1 MSGDVVGLIAIGLM
15 LFTIYMGMHIAVA
28 LILISF
34 ASIWLML
41 DPTLAVRMVASAA
54 NDSIQDSL
62 YGVVPLFVLMGLL
75 VSVCGVGKDTFDV
88 AGWLLRKIR
97 GGLGMATVG
106 SNAAFAAITGV
117 SIASAAV
124 FSKIAVP
131 EMMRHGHTSRFSVGV
146 VAASSVLGM
155 LIPPSLLLIIYGV
168 LSEQSIGRLF
178 IAGIVPGLLLAGF
191 FCLLIVVLAKY
202 FPGFVGEAGQPGRE
216 EQRQVEDETVG
227 SLMRKGLPIVALI
240 LLVLGGIYTGIFT
253 PMEAGAVGAFGAFVM
268 TFLRRQLTA
277 RKLWR
282 VLVETGHVSVS
293 VLFLIVAAS
302 LYSRM
307 LAMTGLPASLT
318 GFMMGYGFGPLEFI
332 LIYIA
337 IILVLGCVLDSVSIL
352 LIMVP
357 IALPIA
363 FSFGMDPIWFGII
376 TIVAVE
382 IGLITPPFGLS
393 VYTVKASLDDQ
404 SISIK
409 EVFLGVI
416 PFVICMFVVLMVL
429 VAFPW
434 FSLVLIR

>member
-1 MSGDVVGLIAIGLM
+1 MSGEIVGLVAVALM
-15 LFTIYMGMHIAVA
+15 LITIYVGMHIAVA

-34 ASIWLML
+34 GSIWLML

-168 LSEQSIGRLF
+168 LSEQSIGQLF
-178 IAGIVPGLLLAGF
+178 IAGILPGLLLAGF
-191 FCLLIVVLAKY
+191 FCLLIVVMAKY
-202 FPGFVGEAGQPGRE
+202 FPGFVGQAGGADKAL
-216 EQRQVEDETVG
+216 VEDESLG
-227 SLMRKGLPIVALI
+227 SLIRKGLPIVALI
-240 LLVLGGIYTGIFT
+240 MLVLGGIYTGFFT

-277 RKLWR
+277 KKLWR

-318 GFMMGYGFGPLEFI
+318 DFMMGYGFGPLEFI

-337 IILVLGCVLDSVSIL
+337 IILVMGCVLDSVSIL

-363 FSFGMDPIWFGII
+363 YSFGMDPIWFGII
-376 TIVAVE
+376 TVVAVE

-416 PFVICMFVVLMVL
+416 PFVICMFLVLMVL

-434 FSLVLIR
+434 FSVALIR